1 MHSCA
6 SRCYVGIKWCV
17 HRKHKKVNVMY
28 FNNFST
34 CLDLVK
40 SSFCH
45 LIEVSSLKGM
55 QILVVPMFIQV
66 AFNRP
71 LVHAFFI
78 STWLQHSTPCCTSW
92 TTWTKKKKKK
102 DHAGL
107 PVWSVC
113 RGNIFFDITC
123 VYCLDAS
130 RQWKLVSCLCALYFR
145 TVAVFVCK
153 SEFATA
159 LAFIGSASQACP
171 LQVGSLPVCH
181 LLHACHEVWEEHIL
195 CSQLNTSYKCQQTM
209 PWTH

>member
-1 MHSCA
+1 MYLPLKNLYVFKLKGKWEITWMHSCA

-78 STWLQHSTPCCTSW
+78 ST
-92 TTWTKKKKKK
+92 
-102 DHAGL
+102 
-107 PVWSVC
+107 
-113 RGNIFFDITC
+113 
-123 VYCLDAS
+123 
-130 RQWKLVSCLCALYFR
+130 
-145 TVAVFVCK
+145 
-153 SEFATA
+153 
-159 LAFIGSASQACP
+159 
-171 LQVGSLPVCH
+171 
-181 LLHACHEVWEEHIL
+181 
-195 CSQLNTSYKCQQTM
+195 
-209 PWTH
+209 

>member
-1 MHSCA
+1 MLLSI
-6 SRCYVGIKWCV
+6 GLWF
-17 HRKHKKVNVMY
+17 ML
-28 FNNFST
+28 FLFL
-34 CLDLVK
+34 LD
-40 SSFCH
+40 CN
-45 LIEVSSLKGM
+45 I
-55 QILVVPMFIQV
+55 
-66 AFNRP
+66 P
-71 LVHAFFI
+71 LLAVLHEPRE
-78 STWLQHSTPCCTSW
+78 Q
-92 TTWTKKKKKK
+92 KKKK

-113 RGNIFFDITC
+113 RGSIFFDITC

-130 RQWKLVSCLCALYFR
+130 QQWKLVSCLCALYFR

-181 LLHACHEVWEEHIL
+181 LLHACHEVWEEPIL

>member
-1 MHSCA
+1 MYLPLKNLYVFKLKEKWEITWMHSCA

-34 CLDLVK
+34 CLDLIK

-92 TTWTKKKKKK
+92 TTWTKKKRIMQVYLFEASVVEIYFLTSHVFTAWTPLDNENLWAVSVHFILELLRYLYAKVNL
-102 DHAGL
+102 L
-107 PVWSVC
+107 P
-113 RGNIFFDITC
+113 
-123 VYCLDAS
+123 
-130 RQWKLVSCLCALYFR
+130 
-145 TVAVFVCK
+145 
-153 SEFATA
+153 
-159 LAFIGSASQACP
+159 P
-171 LQVGSLPVCH
+171 
-181 LLHACHEVWEEHIL
+181 
-195 CSQLNTSYKCQQTM
+195 
-209 PWTH
+209 